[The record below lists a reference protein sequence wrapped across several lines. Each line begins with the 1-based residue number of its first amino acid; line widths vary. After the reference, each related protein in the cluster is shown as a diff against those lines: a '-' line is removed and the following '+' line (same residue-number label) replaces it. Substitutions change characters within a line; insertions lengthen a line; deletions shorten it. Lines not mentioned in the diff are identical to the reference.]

1 MGNCEL
7 KIKPADGACSTTN
20 FPFFKEQTFSIFQFS
35 INQLKK
41 KKHGQE
47 IYLETGHPDVGDHP
61 HGYWHNAGRHFLPVK
76 QGRGGAAPG
85 GGRGVY
91 LPMQHIHITDYQ

>member
-20 FPFFKEQTFSIFQFS
+20 SPFFKEQTFSISQFS

-85 GGRGVY
+85 RRKGC
-91 LPMQHIHITDYQ
+91 LLTDAVIASF

>member
-7 KIKPADGACSTTN
+7 KIKPADGHAQR
-20 FPFFKEQTFSIFQFS
+20 PILHFSRNKHSQFLNS
-35 INQLKK
+35 QLINKK

-61 HGYWHNAGRHFLPVK
+61 HGYWYNAGRHFLPVSRA
-76 QGRGGAAPG
+76 GAARRRGGRKG
-85 GGRGVY
+85 C
-91 LPMQHIHITDYQ
+91 LLTDAVIASF

>member
-1 MGNCEL
+1 MGNQYL
-7 KIKPADGACSTTN
+7 RN
-20 FPFFKEQTFSIFQFS
+20 L
-35 INQLKK
+35 NQLKK

-85 GGRGVY
+85 RRKGC
-91 LPMQHIHITDYQ
+91 LLTDAVIASF

>member
-7 KIKPADGACSTTN
+7 KIKPADGACLTTN
-20 FPFFKEQTFSIFQFS
+20 SSFFKEQTFS

-61 HGYWHNAGRHFLPVK
+61 HGYWHDAGRHFLPVNRA
-76 QGRGGAAPG
+76 GAARRRGGRKG
-85 GGRGVY
+85 C
-91 LPMQHIHITDYQ
+91 LLTDAVIAIL